1 MASSISPLSYL
12 SAYQSLP
19 ASSSA
24 SASGANASAPTGV
37 SATVELQAL
46 EQQGSLN
53 EFLNDSLAAAILQ
66 PASSVNSGT
75 AASTLVNNMLQQ
87 VLGAYQSGC
96 RTGLPACPSTS
107 TWCRRLWGRHS
118 ACGGLP
124 ARLPAFEEMLLG
136 GLRGRRSQSG
146 CPTGL
151 AGPLWRAFLA
161 VGEFARH
168 GQAGRPVLQHF
179 LGRRDHRFRS
189 EAELLLQVLERR
201 RRAERVHADACAVG
215 PT

>member
-87 VLGAYQSGC
+87 VLGAYQSG
-96 RTGLPACPSTS
+96 
-107 TWCRRLWGRHS
+107 
-118 ACGGLP
+118 
-124 ARLPAFEEMLLG
+124 
-136 GLRGRRSQSG
+136 
-146 CPTGL
+146 
-151 AGPLWRAFLA
+151 
-161 VGEFARH
+161 
-168 GQAGRPVLQHF
+168 
-179 LGRRDHRFRS
+179 
-189 EAELLLQVLERR
+189 
-201 RRAERVHADACAVG
+201 
-215 PT
+215 